1 MDLDKFDDIL
11 LSFTQR
17 WHIYAK
23 DIYPVI
29 KILTKFFCPDALFN
43 IYIGR
48 TDESDIDRDIFQS
61 ANTADFF
68 FLQSTE
74 QLALQMKR

>member
-61 ANTADFF
+61 AYTADFF
-68 FLQSTE
+68 SCK
-74 QLALQMKR
+74 ALSSLPCR